1 MESILE
7 VHDLQIKLKKDKNNM
22 VTAVDNVSFSMKKG
36 KTLGIIGESGSGK
49 SLTCMGVMGL
59 LDRKIWDV
67 KGSVFL
73 KEMKLISATEKI
85 CRDYVVTK
93 LH

>member
-59 LDRKIWDV
+59 LDRKIWD
-67 KGSVFL
+67 L